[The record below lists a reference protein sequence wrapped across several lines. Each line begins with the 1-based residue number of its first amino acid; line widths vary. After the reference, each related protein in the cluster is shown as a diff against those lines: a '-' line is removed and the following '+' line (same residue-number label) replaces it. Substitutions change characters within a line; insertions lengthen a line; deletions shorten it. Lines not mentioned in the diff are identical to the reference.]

1 MLNELTL
8 LSGNDIPFTEA
19 QVVIHQPTIKEIGL
33 IGEDSFYSGCGILN
47 FSKDNLLEQDKINL
61 GNLTNFEILMSMIL
75 DNRRLETKKIK
86 TDFMLVLTLLFPE
99 YRIEP
104 TMRGI
109 YLIKGD
115 EVHSINSENFEK
127 FKEILTDMFCLK
139 GSGEGAELEYNPKG
153 QLAKQIAD
161 KFKKRHQKIAEQK
174 GDTKISVL
182 SQYASIVAVGMKLD
196 LNTVLNYTIYQLFDQ
211 HERFDLEDQFNKH
224 FQAQLAGARD
234 LKEVDHWKKNIHS
247 QSK

>member
-1 MLNELTL
+1 MVNDLLL
-8 LSGNDIPFTEA
+8 LSGSDIPFPEA
-19 QVVIHQPTIKEIGL
+19 QITIHQPSIREISL
-33 IGEDSFYSGCGILN
+33 IGEDAFYGGCGLLN

-75 DNRRLETKKIK
+75 NKRHLESRKSK
-86 TDFMLVLTLLFPE
+86 TDLLLVLALLFPE
-99 YRIEP
+99 YKINL
-104 TMRGI
+104 TVRGI
-109 YLIKGD
+109 FLIKGD

-139 GSGEGAELEYNPKG
+139 GSGEGAEPEYNPKG

-161 KFKKRHQKIAEQK
+161 KFKKRRQKLAEQK
-174 GDTKISVL
+174 GEKKISVL
-182 SQYASIVAVGMKLD
+182 SQYASIVAIGMNLD
-196 LNTVLNYTIYQLFDQ
+196 LNAVLNYTIYQLFDQ
-211 HERFDLEDQFNKH
+211 HERFDLKDQFEKH

-247 QSK
+247 